1 MKILDGKLI
10 KGQILEELKSEVDK
24 LTIKPNLVVIQV
36 GNNDASNI
44 YINQKKKMAEY
55 VEYEFSLLKYPED
68 VLEEELISKINEL
81 NGDKSVHAILVQMPL
96 PKHLNSTN
104 IQNAVSVLKDVDGLN
119 DINAGRLFHNKDGL
133 FPCTPLGVM
142 EMLKRYN
149 IDVAGLAAVVVGRS
163 NLVGRPMAMMLT
175 NNDAT
180 VTVCHSKTENL
191 KKYTSVADLLVVAV
205 GHASLITE
213 DMVKDGAIVIDVGI
227 NRVNDKLCGDVDYD
241 NVSKKASYITPV
253 PGGVGQM
260 TVAMLGVNVLSAYKK
275 QMGDD

>member
-81 NGDKSVHAILVQMPL
+81 NDDKSVHAILVQMPL

-180 VTVCHSKTENL
+180 VMVCHSKTENL

>member
-1 MKILDGKLI
+1 MKILDGRLI
-10 KGQILEELKSEVDK
+10 KGQILDELKSEVNK
-24 LTIKPNLVVIQV
+24 LAIKPNLVVIQV
-36 GNNDASNI
+36 GNNESSNI

-55 VEYEFSLLKYPED
+55 VGYGFSLIKYPED
-68 VLEEELISKINEL
+68 VLEDEILKKIDEL
-81 NGDKSVHAILVQMPL
+81 NKDKSVHAILVQMPL
-96 PKHLNSTN
+96 PNHLNSTN

-119 DINAGRLFHNKDGL
+119 DRNAGRLFHNKDGL

-149 IDVAGLAAVVVGRS
+149 IDVTGKDAIVVGRS
-163 NLVGRPMAMMLT
+163 NLVGKPMATMLT

-191 KKYTSVADLLVVAV
+191 KKYTTHADILVVAV
-205 GHASLITE
+205 GHANLVTA
-213 DMVKDGAIVIDVGI
+213 DMVKDGATVIDVGI
-227 NRVNDKLCGDVDYD
+227 NKVDGKLCGDVDYD

-260 TVAMLGVNVLSAYKK
+260 TVAMLGKNVLSAYKM
-275 QMGDD
+275 QEENN

>member
-55 VEYEFSLLKYPED
+55 VGYEFSLLKYPED

-149 IDVAGLAAVVVGRS
+149 IDVTGLAAVVVGRS

-180 VTVCHSKTENL
+180 VMVCHSKTENL

>member
-119 DINAGRLFHNKDGL
+119 DINAGRLFHNKA
-133 FPCTPLGVM
+133 CSQ
-142 EMLKRYN
+142 
-149 IDVAGLAAVVVGRS
+149 RS
-163 NLVGRPMAMMLT
+163 TR
-175 NNDAT
+175 
-180 VTVCHSKTENL
+180 
-191 KKYTSVADLLVVAV
+191 
-205 GHASLITE
+205 
-213 DMVKDGAIVIDVGI
+213 
-227 NRVNDKLCGDVDYD
+227 
-241 NVSKKASYITPV
+241 
-253 PGGVGQM
+253 
-260 TVAMLGVNVLSAYKK
+260 
-275 QMGDD
+275 

>member
-55 VEYEFSLLKYPED
+55 VGYEFSLLKYPED

-81 NGDKSVHAILVQMPL
+81 NVDKGVHAILVQMPL

-180 VTVCHSKTENL
+180 VMVCHSKTENL

>member
-55 VEYEFSLLKYPED
+55 VGYEFSLLKYPED

-180 VTVCHSKTENL
+180 VMVCHSKTENL